1 MDLKLPEPAKFSLE
15 DNSLTLMLN
24 VLSEGN
30 KIQFSFSKD
39 INSSIFAAEDYD
51 ALKTLFQKMIVSQN
65 KKIVL
70 KKA

>member
-39 INSSIFAAEDYD
+39 INNSIFAAEDYD

>member
-39 INSSIFAAEDYD
+39 INNSIFAAEDYD

-70 KKA
+70 KKV

>member
-1 MDLKLPEPAKFSLE
+1 
-15 DNSLTLMLN
+15 MLN

-39 INSSIFAAEDYD
+39 INNSIFAAEDYI

-65 KKIVL
+65 EKNVL
-70 KKA
+70 KKI

>member
-1 MDLKLPEPAKFSLE
+1 MDLELPEPAKFSLE

-39 INSSIFAAEDYD
+39 INNSIFAAEDYD

>member
-1 MDLKLPEPAKFSLE
+1 MDLELPEPAKFSLE

-39 INSSIFAAEDYD
+39 INNSIFAAEDYD

-70 KKA
+70 KKV

>member
-39 INSSIFAAEDYD
+39 INNSIFAAEDYD
-51 ALKTLFQKMIVSQN
+51 ALKTFFQKMIVSQN
-65 KKIVL
+65 KKMF
-70 KKA
+70 

>member
-15 DNSLTLMLN
+15 DNSLSLMLN

-39 INSSIFAAEDYD
+39 INNSIFAAEDYD

>member
-39 INSSIFAAEDYD
+39 INNSIFAAEDYD
-51 ALKTLFQKMIVSQN
+51 ALKTLFQK
-65 KKIVL
+65 
-70 KKA
+70 